1 MKQGFQFCVLV
12 ADWSGLGPIPYQFIQ
27 VQCWY
32 VSTHQVLEKPQK
44 RFRKLKKEKAST
56 LYRTY
61 QEVLT
66 LYRVHQA
73 VQTLYQLFYLNPWHE
88 ITRRLTV
95 CGWITIWLKRNQLSA
110 WHSSHYQISIP
121 SFSSTTTTAASS
133 SPPLTSLPP
142 SSLLLLLFC
151 ATYSSLLLFLPS
163 STPFFIPWSNIQSQY
178 FLIY

>member
-32 VSTHQVLEKPQK
+32 VSMHQVLEKPEK
-44 RFRKLKKEKAST
+44 RFRKLKKEIAST
-56 LYRTY
+56 LYRAY
-61 QEVLT
+61 QAVLT
-66 LYRVHQA
+66 LYWVHQA
-73 VQTLYQLFYLNPWHE
+73 VETLSQLVYLNPRHE

-95 CGWITIWLKRNQLSA
+95 CGWITIWLKQNQLSA
-110 WHSSHYQISIP
+110 WHSSPYQISIP
-121 SFSSTTTTAASS
+121 SFSTTTTAASS

-142 SSLLLLLFC
+142 PSLLLLLFC

-163 STPFFIPWSNIQSQY
+163 STPFFIPWYGPTYNLSTS
-178 FLIY
+178 